1 VTRSPRLPWL
11 LGLTAALGALL
22 FLWRLGCI
30 GQVDETPALFA
41 AAGRAMADSGDWL
54 TPRVNGHPRF
64 DKPVLIYW
72 LIGALSLLPRGWD
85 PLGSWAA
92 TLPSALAMVAVML
105 ALVLTV
111 ALAMAPGQRDSWKP
125 LTAALAFA
133 LSPLVL
139 LWGRVSVSDPLLS
152 ACLALALLG
161 FWRSY
166 ARAGRG
172 WPWASW
178 LWLGLAVLT
187 KGPVALV
194 LAFGTLASFG
204 WLQRD
209 FAGLQRAL
217 APGRGLALSLAVAL
231 PWYFLEWVREGKPF
245 WDSFFGYHNL
255 QRFTQVVNHHAG
267 PWWFYLPVLVIASL
281 PVTPL
286 LLLGLAQ
293 ASGGMRQR
301 LPQPPAQSLQ
311 RFALCWLLVVL
322 GLFSLSAT
330 KLASYLLPGLPA
342 IALLVALATG
352 PSPWLGRARWGSV
365 ALSALIGA
373 GLGAAPLWVPL
384 IHDPEMPGMAAQLL
398 ASGAVQRSGAC
409 FLGAALLGGGLLL
422 WPRAGRAGDWPGWLL
437 ALQVPLILWQ
447 LLGLQPIA
455 ELGDRIRQR
464 PVRQIAAAV
473 NETIRPGEPLA
484 MVGVNKPSL
493 HYYTRQVVLY
503 EGRPATGLRNLSE
516 RLSGQSPT
524 LLVVIDTTTA
534 ALPYWRSIPH
544 RTLAQWGIYELW
556 RVPRTALD
564 QGARAL
570 VRQGIPS
577 TWRLPNP
584 ERY

>member
-1 VTRSPRLPWL
+1 VTRSPRLLWL

-22 FLWRLGCI
+22 FIWRLGSI

-72 LIGALSLLPRGWD
+72 LIGGLSLLPRSWD

-92 TLPSALAMVAVML
+92 SLPSALAMVGVML

-111 ALAMAPGQRDSWKP
+111 ARAGGPGQGDPWKA
-125 LTAALAFA
+125 LSAGLAFA

-139 LWGRVSVSDPLLS
+139 IWGRVSVSDPLLS
-152 ACLALALLG
+152 ACLAVALLG

-166 ARAGRG
+166 ARARRG

-178 LWLGLAVLT
+178 LALGLAALT

-204 WLQRD
+204 WLQQDLR
-209 FAGLQRAL
+209 GLQRAL
-217 APGRGLALSLAVAL
+217 APSRGLALSLAVAL
-231 PWYFLEWVREGKPF
+231 PWYGLEWAREGKPF

-255 QRFTQVVNHHAG
+255 QRFTQVVNNHAG
-267 PWWFYLPVLVIASL
+267 PWWFYLPVVVIASL

-286 LLLGLAQ
+286 LLLGLGEAFQ
-293 ASGGMRQR
+293 GVPQR
-301 LPQPPAQSLQ
+301 RPLPPAASLQ
-311 RFALCWLLVVL
+311 RFALCWLAVVI

-342 IALLVALATG
+342 IALLVALAGT

-365 ALSALIGA
+365 ALAALLGA
-373 GLGAAPLWVPL
+373 GLGAAALWVPL

-409 FLGAALLGGGLLL
+409 FLLAAMVGAGILLGSG
-422 WPRAGRAGDWPGWLL
+422 PGRTGVGPGWLL
-437 ALQVPLILWQ
+437 ALQAPLILWQ
-447 LLGLQPIA
+447 PLGLQPIA
-455 ELGDRIRQR
+455 ELGDQIRQQ

-473 NETIRPGEPLA
+473 DKTIRAGEPLA

-493 HYYTRQVVLY
+493 HYYTRQVVIY

-524 LLVVIDTTTA
+524 LLMVIDSTTA
-534 ALPYWRSIPH
+534 ALPYWRSVPH
-544 RTLAQWGIYELW
+544 GTIAQFGIYQLW
-556 RVPRTALD
+556 RVSRPALN
-564 QGARAL
+564 QRALGL